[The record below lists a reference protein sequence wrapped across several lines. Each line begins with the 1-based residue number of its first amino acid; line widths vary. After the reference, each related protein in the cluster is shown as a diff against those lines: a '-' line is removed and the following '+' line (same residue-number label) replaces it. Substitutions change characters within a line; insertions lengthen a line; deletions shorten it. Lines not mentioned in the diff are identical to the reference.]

1 MLELLDLEK
10 LEVGEIEIE
19 RVEGSVLGDI
29 GLGKVAFKKYGWVS
43 FKLYLL

>member
-10 LEVGEIEIE
+10 LGGGEEIE
-19 RVEGSVLGDI
+19 RVEGSGLGDI
-29 GLGKVAFKKYGWVS
+29 GLGRVAFRKYGWVS